1 MKTLIVSKENDAI
14 IKNGGVALA
23 VNMADLSRVKVAM
36 VEGVPCMVI
45 STLKAYSGVKLYD
58 NSSSELNLTEQ
69 ETKDLIAKKS
79 LIVYRSSGATDEHGE
94 TLTRAEQIKRGVAR
108 AIELAYNTEEN
119 KAYIIKDNSASYGE
133 KVALK
138 VIE

>member
-1 MKTLIVSKENDAI
+1 MKKLIVSKENNAI
-14 IKNGGVALA
+14 IQGGGVALA
-23 VNMADLSRVKVAM
+23 VNMADLSRVKVAL

-69 ETKDLIAKKS
+69 ETKELIAKHT
-79 LIVYRSSGATDEHGE
+79 LVVYRSSGATDEHGD

-108 AIELAYNTEEN
+108 AIELGYDAETQ

-133 KVALK
+133 RVELTI
-138 VIE
+138 IE

>member
-1 MKTLIVSKENDAI
+1 MKKLIVSKETSAI
-14 IKNGGVALA
+14 IKNGGVGLA
-23 VNMADLSRVKVAM
+23 INMADLSRVKVAL
-36 VEGVPCMVI
+36 VDGVPCMVI

-69 ETKDLIAKKS
+69 ETKDLIKNHE

-108 AIELAYNTEEN
+108 AIQLGYDAEQN

-133 KVALK
+133 EVELTI
-138 VIE
+138 VE